1 MVVGLATFGHQEVTQ
16 VDSIWVKDH
25 SVIVWVKLSC
35 WVRFLN
41 PDDRESPTTLLH
53 LYVFIA
59 GEAVPPYIPNEI
71 ITIDCGSSS
80 VTLALDDRRWIG
92 DNDSKFIV
100 IDSQSKRS
108 LFLSASTGDVPYITS
123 RLSYSQ
129 FTYMIPVASG
139 QKFIRLHFHLNSYPG
154 FDLSKAFFS
163 VKAGPFTLLRN
174 FSALLHAQGK
184 DTLVKEFCVRVED
197 GQNLNITFTPS
208 SAITGAYAL
217 VSGIEIVSMP
227 TGLYYS
233 AAKDLGLTFLGRPSL
248 YHLGNDT
255 ALEMIHRIRV
265 GGERIPPTGD
275 TGMYRAWSDD
285 IDYLT
290 VAKPS
295 AIPVNISANLT
306 FGINIPSF
314 TAPRSVYLTAR
325 SMGTNKTM
333 NEHYNL
339 TWEFPVDSDFDYFV
353 RLHFCEFQT
362 EITKVGDRVFQ
373 IFVANL
379 TAESQADV
387 ISWSGGNGFPTYR
400 DYAVAIKNK
409 GIEKK
414 QNLSIKLHP
423 TPEWRTLYSDAI
435 LNGVEIFKLSRNG
448 DLAGPNPD
456 PISNLVEQRKPSS
469 RAVPDSDICRH
480 FSLREIKTATNNF
493 DKNFIIGRG
502 GFGEVYKGFINAG
515 STPVA
520 IKRLNPGSKQGVQ
533 EFRTEIEM
541 LSQLRHKNLVSLIGY
556 CEDNNEMILVYDY
569 MVHGTLRDHLYNTNN
584 PQLAW
589 EQRLRICIGASRGIH
604 YLHTGPNHTIIHR
617 DVKTSNILLDEKW
630 VAKVSDFGLSKM
642 NDMSNTH
649 ISTAVKGTFGYLD
662 PEYYRLQRLTEKSD
676 VYSFGVV
683 LCEVLCARAPIDRTG
698 DHMQISLAE
707 WTQHCYNKGTLD
719 QIIDPFLQG
728 KISSQSL
735 SKFIEVAISCLA
747 SEGNKRPVMS
757 EVVFGLELALQLQ
770 ESQINGNYENP
781 ASDSTV
787 NDYHVLFTSGSGSM
801 NVGFAL
807 QVGKALAKEGIYV
820 DAHLFNPPSISL
832 AMSLRNIGEKAGFAW
847 KRLKSMLPSSSEPQA
862 IGDDQGIKDNSLG
875 LKNWLTHIHGEKISV
890 GLKKWVP
897 HLYVNNS
904 DYICCHYTDPEE
916 TEEKDADKENVGHT
930 NEQVAAKLFVMSK
943 GKKKFLEAHG
953 LEQWWS
959 DDLDLQLALNKCKL
973 VSRQLKSLYSLPA
986 PQQEQRRP
994 R

>member
-1 MVVGLATFGHQEVTQ
+1 MKNTSNKSFCLQNLLFLQLLY
-16 VDSIWVKDH
+16 
-25 SVIVWVKLSC
+25 LS
-35 WVRFLN
+35 
-41 PDDRESPTTLLH
+41 
-53 LYVFIA
+53 VFIA
-59 GEAVPPYIPNEI
+59 GEAVPPYIPIENI
-71 ITIDCGSSS
+71 AIDCGSFSDS
-80 VTLALDDRRWIG
+80 LAPDGRPWSG
-92 DNDSKFIV
+92 ESDSKFSLIH
-100 IDSQSKRS
+100 SQSKLS
-108 LFLSASTGDVPYITS
+108 IFLSASTGHVPYITT
-123 RLSYSQ
+123 RVSYSQ
-129 FTYMIPVASG
+129 FTYMIPLTSG
-139 QKFIRLHFHLNSYPG
+139 KKFIRLHFHLNWYPG

-184 DTLVKEFCVRVED
+184 ETLVKEFCVSVED
-197 GQNLNITFTPS
+197 GQSLNITFTPS
-208 SAITGAYAL
+208 SAITDAYAF
-217 VSGIEIVSMP
+217 VHGIEIVSMP

-233 AAKDLGLTFLGRPSL
+233 AAKDSGLTILGQPSL

-255 ALEMIHRIRV
+255 ALEMLHRISV
-265 GGERIPPTGD
+265 GGAQISAAGD

-285 IDYLT
+285 DDYLT

-295 AIPVNISANLT
+295 ALPVNSSANLT

-314 TAPRSVYLTAR
+314 TAPRSIYLTAR
-325 SMGTNKTM
+325 SMGTNGTM

-353 RLHFCEFQT
+353 RLHFCEFQR

-456 PISNLVEQRKPSS
+456 PISNLVEQSKLPIVKSGKNRKITIAVVGPVSTFVAISLLFFFIFWTRSNKFANSSS
-469 RAVPDSDICRH
+469 RAAPDCDICHH

-493 DKNFIIGRG
+493 DRNFIIGRG

-520 IKRLNPGSKQGVQ
+520 IKRLNQGSKQGVL

-541 LSQLRHKNLVSLIGY
+541 LSQLRHQNLVSLIGY
-556 CEDNNEMILVYDY
+556 CEDKKEMILMYDY
-569 MVHGTLRDHLYNTNN
+569 MVHGTLREHLYNTNN

-589 EQRLRICIGASRGIH
+589 EKRLRICIGASRGIH

-642 NDMSNTH
+642 SDMSNTH

-662 PEYYRLQRLTEKSD
+662 PEYYRLHRLTAKSD

-707 WTQHCYNKGTLD
+707 WTQHCYNNGTLD
-719 QIIDPFLQG
+719 QIIDPYLQG
-728 KISSQSL
+728 KISPQSL

-757 EVVFGLELALQLQ
+757 EVVCGLELALQLQ
-770 ESQINGNYENP
+770 KSEINGNYENP
-781 ASDSTV
+781 ATDSTV
-787 NDYHVLFTSGSGSM
+787 DHYHVLFTSGSGSM
-801 NVGFAL
+801 NVG
-807 QVGKALAKEGIYV
+807 
-820 DAHLFNPPSISL
+820 
-832 AMSLRNIGEKAGFAW
+832 R
-847 KRLKSMLPSSSEPQA
+847 
-862 IGDDQGIKDNSLG
+862 
-875 LKNWLTHIHGEKISV
+875 
-890 GLKKWVP
+890 
-897 HLYVNNS
+897 
-904 DYICCHYTDPEE
+904 
-916 TEEKDADKENVGHT
+916 
-930 NEQVAAKLFVMSK
+930 
-943 GKKKFLEAHG
+943 
-953 LEQWWS
+953 
-959 DDLDLQLALNKCKL
+959 
-973 VSRQLKSLYSLPA
+973 
-986 PQQEQRRP
+986 
-994 R
+994 